1 MGSTRVEYFRK
12 WHDFASRSIFR
23 FSFIEARRYTRDY
36 FSIVYVITRTEEGNG
51 VSLSGCSSAQ
61 SFLIFVKRE
70 KQWKLGEARCNAMRY
85 ASPLSRRT
93 VDTSRTSRTCA
104 SMERSNRLADLLARS
119 NCFRQK
125 TVPMYR
131 YVQAPRTAAAYFS
144 RV

>member
-1 MGSTRVEYFRK
+1 M
-12 WHDFASRSIFR
+12 
-23 FSFIEARRYTRDY
+23 
-36 FSIVYVITRTEEGNG
+36 TRTEEGNG

-93 VDTSRTSRTCA
+93 VDTSRASRTCA

-125 TVPMYR
+125 RVPMYR
-131 YVQAPRTAAAYFS
+131 YVHATHRGRVFQHIIKRRCITNKCNNPCTLAGFLTHS
-144 RV
+144 RGALRE